1 MQIKPKKSWM
11 LIWNVNDNSVM
22 FQGKSPKVIAI
33 GGVQAYF
40 EAKTKTE
47 IEEKMNELKGVQNES
62 NKITRT

>member
-1 MQIKPKKSWM
+1 M

-47 IEEKMNELKGVQNES
+47 IEEKIKELRSSHGYK
-62 NKITRT
+62 

>member
-40 EAKTKTE
+40 EANETE
-47 IEEKMNELKGVQNES
+47 IEEMNELKGVQNES
-62 NKITRT
+62 NKINRT